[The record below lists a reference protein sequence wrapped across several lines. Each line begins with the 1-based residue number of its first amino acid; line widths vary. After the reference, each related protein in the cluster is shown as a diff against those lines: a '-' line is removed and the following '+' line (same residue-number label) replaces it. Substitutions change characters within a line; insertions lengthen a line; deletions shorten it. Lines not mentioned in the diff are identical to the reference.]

1 MISKIMAYRMKLSC
15 YTIISLLLLNAC
27 VYSSTDNTTHSI
39 EPIAISKPT
48 SRINVDYRLI
58 HGKNYNLYFSS
69 EQPKNFL
76 DHLKWQVSNTQKQ
89 LKLRSINSWFLHLF
103 LKETD
108 TNCSYI
114 SKAFISNNI
123 NLEKKFEQEGIA
135 PSKQLSS
142 NQLFEFFKNKKMILY
157 LNKEQLKQGDIIF
170 WRTKKMNVAVIS
182 DLNPY
187 HNKNLIIA
195 NQGEG
200 PLLYEDINTED
211 QLMVVRLPYNH

>member
-1 MISKIMAYRMKLSC
+1 
-15 YTIISLLLLNAC
+15 
-27 VYSSTDNTTHSI
+27 VYSSTDNTTHNI

-48 SRINVDYRLI
+48 SRLNVYYHLT

-89 LKLRSINSWFLHLF
+89 LRSKNSWFLHLF
-103 LKETD
+103 LEETD

-142 NQLFEFFKNKKMILY
+142 NQLFEFFKNKKMILH

-200 PLLYEDINTED
+200 PLLYEDINIED

>member
-1 MISKIMAYRMKLSC
+1 
-15 YTIISLLLLNAC
+15 
-27 VYSSTDNTTHSI
+27 
-39 EPIAISKPT
+39 
-48 SRINVDYRLI
+48 VDYRLI

-89 LKLRSINSWFLHLF
+89 LKLSSINSWFLHLF
-103 LKETD
+103 LEETD

-142 NQLFEFFKNKKMILY
+142 NQLIEFFKNKKMILY

>member
-1 MISKIMAYRMKLSC
+1 MKHLLPYILFLTLFSKC
-15 YTIISLLLLNAC
+15 TNT
-27 VYSSTDNTTHSI
+27 STKKTTHII
-39 EPIAISKPT
+39 EPLAISKPT
-48 SRINVDYRLI
+48 SRVNVDYHLT
-58 HGKNYNLYFSS
+58 HGKHYHLYFSS

-76 DHLKWQVSNTQKQ
+76 DHLKWQVSNTGN
-89 LKLRSINSWFLHLF
+89 KLSRKNTLNGWNIEYYLE
-103 LKETD
+103 ETD
-108 TNCSYI
+108 TDCSYI

-187 HNKNLIIA
+187 HYKNLIIA

-211 QLMVVRLPYNH
+211 ELMVVRLPYNH

>member
-1 MISKIMAYRMKLSC
+1 MAYRMKLSC

-27 VYSSTDNTTHSI
+27 VYSSTDNTTHNI

-48 SRINVDYRLI
+48 SRVNVDYHLT

-89 LKLRSINSWFLHLF
+89 LRSKNSWFLHLF
-103 LKETD
+103 LEETD

-142 NQLFEFFKNKKMILY
+142 NQLFEFFKNKKMILF

-200 PLLYEDINTED
+200 PLLYEDIYTED